1 MHKESGRIIDVYIR
15 NDDRNGQ
22 CDIEAVKNAL
32 YADKE
37 GIETVR
43 EQMHGLPK
51 ELTQENSMQAEE
63 VLYNLEECLPDLN
76 GEELVSQYSAI
87 NVPQNAE
94 GLKSV
99 RNVFKQLKSTMVERI
114 TGQQVSDKE
123 ITYENLADTLYQRG
137 AQKKSESISNKVLY
151 NEYLFMEFASY
162 TDYLK
167 EDKTLETQTQ
177 KQLDYMLEYI
187 LYGKTS
193 DKENLQQGMTEL
205 SLMREYGISA
215 YRFRKKGRSL
225 CSCYVAGWIYRK
237 YGGSKSGAV
246 CHFRCMGIWGEYC
259 GIKTAVPGRQ
269 H

>member
-1 MHKESGRIIDVYIR
+1 MQDIDSFIR

-63 VLYNLEECLPDLN
+63 VLYNLGECLPDLN

-87 NVPQNAE
+87 NVPQNTE

-123 ITYENLADTLYQRG
+123 IAYENLADTLYQRG

-193 DKENLQQGMTEL
+193 DEENLQQGMTEL
-205 SLMREYGISA
+205 SLMREGVNMA
-215 YRFRKKGRSL
+215 YLLTDSEKRQKLMQLLRRWSDL
-225 CSCYVAGWIYRK
+225 QE
-237 YGGSKSGAV
+237 
-246 CHFRCMGIWGEYC
+246 IW
-259 GIKTAVPGRQ
+259 RQ
-269 H
+269 

>member
-1 MHKESGRIIDVYIR
+1 MQDIDSFIR

-87 NVPQNAE
+87 NVPQNTE

-123 ITYENLADTLYQRG
+123 IAYENLADTLYQRG
-137 AQKKSESISNKVLY
+137 AQKNQKVSPIRFYTTNICLWNLHRIQTISKKIKHLKHKRRSSLIICLSI
-151 NEYLFMEFASY
+151 FY
-162 TDYLK
+162 TEKPLIR
-167 EDKTLETQTQ
+167 KT
-177 KQLDYMLEYI
+177 Y
-187 LYGKTS
+187 S
-193 DKENLQQGMTEL
+193 
-205 SLMREYGISA
+205 RE
-215 YRFRKKGRSL
+215 
-225 CSCYVAGWIYRK
+225 
-237 YGGSKSGAV
+237 
-246 CHFRCMGIWGEYC
+246 
-259 GIKTAVPGRQ
+259 
-269 H
+269 

>member
-1 MHKESGRIIDVYIR
+1 MHF
-15 NDDRNGQ
+15 
-22 CDIEAVKNAL
+22 

-51 ELTQENSMQAEE
+51 ELTQENSMQVEE

-137 AQKKSESISNKVLY
+137 AAEKI
-151 NEYLFMEFASY
+151 
-162 TDYLK
+162 
-167 EDKTLETQTQ
+167 
-177 KQLDYMLEYI
+177 
-187 LYGKTS
+187 
-193 DKENLQQGMTEL
+193 
-205 SLMREYGISA
+205 
-215 YRFRKKGRSL
+215 
-225 CSCYVAGWIYRK
+225 RK
-237 YGGSKSGAV
+237 YL
-246 CHFRCMGIWGEYC
+246 
-259 GIKTAVPGRQ
+259 Q
-269 H
+269 